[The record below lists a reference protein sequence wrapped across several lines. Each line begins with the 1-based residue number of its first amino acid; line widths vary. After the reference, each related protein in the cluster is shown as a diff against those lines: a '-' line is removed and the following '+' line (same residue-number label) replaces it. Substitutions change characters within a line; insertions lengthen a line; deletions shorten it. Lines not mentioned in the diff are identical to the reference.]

1 MWCPVTQDVF
11 LLIDDLERVAG
22 IEPAN
27 SRWQRDRLPLH
38 HTRTNLVDRGRI
50 ELPLHACKAHVL
62 PLSLTAHKTW
72 SEYKDLNLGRLV
84 PNQVC
89 YQTTLYSD
97 TTWFS

>member
-38 HTRTNLVDRGRI
+38 HTRIKTCLQYSI
-50 ELPLHACKAHVL
+50 SFIA
-62 PLSLTAHKTW
+62 SLT
-72 SEYKDLNLGRLV
+72 S
-84 PNQVC
+84 
-89 YQTTLYSD
+89 LYNFID
-97 TTWFS
+97 TAL